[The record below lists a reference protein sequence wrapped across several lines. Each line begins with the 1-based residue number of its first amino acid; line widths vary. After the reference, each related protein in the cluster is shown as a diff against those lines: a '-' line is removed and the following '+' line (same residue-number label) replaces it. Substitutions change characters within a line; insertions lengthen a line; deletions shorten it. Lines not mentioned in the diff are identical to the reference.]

1 MAEENRKTV
10 LHDILKRERENKV
23 IQKDKTGDFG
33 KFASI
38 AKSKIEEKSNDSNSS
53 NTTKPL
59 TTISYEDAVADVSL
73 DIRYY
78 FLRDGAFVPEFKTLY
93 NELKVDLNK
102 YGINSRKYLEYCR
115 ESFDRYKNNNKLM
128 PLDPMKI
135 KAYKYVEASV
145 RDLLKVMNEKFKK

>member
-23 IQKDKTGDFG
+23 IQKEKSGDLG

-38 AKSKIEEKSNDSNSS
+38 AKSKIEEKSNNSNTT
-53 NTTKPL
+53 NTTKPV

-78 FLRDGAFVPEFKTLY
+78 FVREGDFVSEFKTLY
-93 NELKVDLNK
+93 TELKAEMMK
-102 YGINSRKYLEYCR
+102 YGINSRKFLEYCR
-115 ESFDRYKNNNKLM
+115 ESFDRYKNTNKLL

-145 RDLLKVMNEKFKK
+145 TGFA